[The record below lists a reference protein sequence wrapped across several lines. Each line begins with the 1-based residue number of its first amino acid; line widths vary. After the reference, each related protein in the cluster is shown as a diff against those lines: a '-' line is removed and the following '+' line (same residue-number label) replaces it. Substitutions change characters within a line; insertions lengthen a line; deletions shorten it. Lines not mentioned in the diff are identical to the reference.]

1 MVQVKVGYDDSP
13 IQRMFAGPGDTLK
26 TEGLGNCIAVVAY
39 DSQGQGAVMRHYDTR
54 KASTGSVPDAIS
66 GGKALTFDRNAL
78 TTVRNDTRAALIRQL
93 PGARV
98 AFAVAVGG
106 VWADLDQ
113 TSSTWQSRHNLL
125 TEIDAVFGFEPT
137 RASGEATWDVSRSTF
152 I

>member
-1 MVQVKVGYDDSP
+1 MVGYDDSRT
-13 IQRMFAGPGDTLK
+13 QRMFARPGDTLK
-26 TEGLGNCIAVVAY
+26 TEGLGNCIAIVAY
-39 DSQGQGAVMRHYDTR
+39 DGQGRGAVMRHYDTR
-54 KASTGSVPDAIS
+54 KANAGSVPDPVS
-66 GGKALTFDRNAL
+66 GGKALTFNRNAL
-78 TTVRNDTRAALIRQL
+78 SAVRDDTRAALLRQV

-125 TEIDAVFGFEPT
+125 SDIVAVFGFEPT
-137 RASGEATWDVSRSTF
+137 RASGEATWEVSSSTF